1 MTHRLARP
9 SLCFAL
15 TLIVAT
21 LAVARGAAVKA
32 DDFFAKND
40 LKIIIGSSAGG
51 GYDTYGRLLARHIGH
66 HLDGNPNVIVSN
78 KVGAAG
84 LIVANELYNIYP
96 RDGSTIVTPNRNIP
110 TEPLFGNE
118 AARYDALKFNW
129 IGSMNNEVSVCG
141 VWSTV
146 PVYNLQDM
154 ITRGMVVGGS
164 SSGDDSIVFPKI
176 LNALLGTKLKIVSG
190 YPGGND
196 INLAIERGE
205 VEGRC
210 ALSYSSLLSTRP
222 EWVKDNKLRVLLQLS
237 FDKHPDLPNVPTILE
252 VGGKDKEGAL
262 RLIFARQLWGRPFLA
277 PPAVPVARIE
287 QLRAAFMDTM
297 ADKNFMA
304 EADKARI
311 EIHPV
316 SGPEIEK
323 VVKTLYALPKDV
335 VASAKAAMQE

>member
-1 MTHRLARP
+1 MTHSLMRP
-9 SLCFAL
+9 SLCFVL

-21 LAVARGAAVKA
+21 LAMARGAAEA
-32 DDFFAKND
+32 DDFFAKKD
-40 LKIIIGSSAGG
+40 LTIIVGSSTGG
-51 GYDTYGRLLARHIGH
+51 GYDTYGRLLARHMGH
-66 HLDGNPNVIVSN
+66 HLEGNPSVIVSN
-78 KVGAAG
+78 SVGAAG
-84 LIVANELYNIYP
+84 LKAANDLYNVAP
-96 RDGSTIVTPNRNIP
+96 RDGSTILTPNRNIP

-146 PVYNLQDM
+146 PVYNLKDM
-154 ITRGMVVGGS
+154 QTRGMVVGGS

-176 LNALLGTKLKIVSG
+176 LNALLGTKLKIVAG

-210 ALSYSSLLSTRP
+210 ALSYSSILATRP
-222 EWVKDNKLRVLLQLS
+222 QWLAEKKLRIILQLS
-237 FDKHPDLPNVPTILE
+237 FDKHPDLPDVPTILE

-262 RLIFARQLWGRPFLA
+262 RLIFARQLWGRPFIA
-277 PPAVPVARIE
+277 PPAVPTARIE
-287 QLRAAFMDTM
+287 QLRTAFMDTM
-297 ADKNFMA
+297 ADKDFMA

-323 VVKTLYALPKDV
+323 VVKALYALPKDV

>member
-1 MTHRLARP
+1 MIRRVAVSLAA
-9 SLCFAL
+9 SFIA
-15 TLIVAT
+15 
-21 LAVARGAAVKA
+21 AVALAPAAGA
-32 DDFFAKND
+32 DDFFAKNE
-40 LKIIIGSSAGG
+40 LKIIVGSSAGG
-51 GYDTYGRLLARHIGH
+51 GYDTYGRLLGRHIGR
-66 HLDGNPNVIVSN
+66 HLDGNPTVVVSN

-84 LIVANELYNIYP
+84 LIAANELYNIYP

-110 TEPLFGNE
+110 TEPLFGNPG
-118 AARYDALKFNW
+118 ARYDALKFNW

-146 PVYNLQDM
+146 PVKDLHDM
-154 ITRGMVVGGS
+154 QTRGLVVGGS

-210 ALSYSSLLSTRP
+210 ALSYSSILATRP
-222 EWVKDNKLRVLLQLS
+222 EWVRDHKLRVVLQLS
-237 FDKHPDLPNVPTILE
+237 FDKHPDLPDVPTILE

-262 RLIFARQLWGRPFLA
+262 RLIFARQLWGRPFIA
-277 PPAVPVARIE
+277 PPGVPEARVA
-287 QLRAAFMDTM
+287 QLRTAFMDTLN
-297 ADKNFMA
+297 DKEFMA

-316 SGPEIEK
+316 AGADIQK
-323 VVKTLYALPKDV
+323 VVEGLYKLPAAV
-335 VASAKAAMQE
+335 VEQAKAAMQE